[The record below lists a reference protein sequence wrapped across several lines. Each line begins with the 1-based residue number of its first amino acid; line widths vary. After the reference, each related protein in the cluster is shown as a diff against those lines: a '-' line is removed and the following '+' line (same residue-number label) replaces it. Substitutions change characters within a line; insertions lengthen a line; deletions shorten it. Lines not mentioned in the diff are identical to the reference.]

1 MKSFLTCFFVFL
13 MQISFAQEISEALII
28 DGEVNFC
35 KPGVLHKS
43 PGKGLLLD
51 YRVQPNFTFKNKDI
65 PTATIENNIRFN
77 SKLKIPIII
86 KPGFKLL
93 IGFRYMTE
101 QYDFDPSDVGNSSLY
116 ESING
121 QSLKTT
127 GAAIYISKPLNDR
140 FYTSFRLGVTYSG
153 NYSTFATSKDRFAT
167 YRGVGVFGIK
177 KSKNFEY
184 GFGLMYSKSFRRL
197 NILPFGFLN
206 RTYND
211 RWGIEFAIPLS
222 FKLRRNFRD
231 GSLLLFGPQFASRSY
246 SLDVQNVEE
255 QSVDIFHF
263 RRAGV
268 ETTLTFQQRIK
279 GWLWMEAN
287 VGYAVNLKVDVD
299 NTTTNTETKLTQSNG
314 VFGSIGIFLSP
325 PSKNK
330 VCEEKDELKER
341 VKND

>member
-1 MKSFLTCFFVFL
+1 MKSLLAVFILFLAHFS
-13 MQISFAQEISEALII
+13 IAQEISETLII

-35 KPGVLHKS
+35 KPGVLNKS
-43 PGKGLLLD
+43 PGKGLMLD
-51 YRVQPNFTFKNKDI
+51 YRIQPNFTFKNKDI
-65 PTATIENNIRFN
+65 QTATIENNLRFN
-77 SKLKIPIII
+77 SKLKIPIVV
-86 KPGFKLL
+86 KPGFKML
-93 IGFRYMTE
+93 IGFRYMIE

-121 QSLKTT
+121 RDLKTT

-140 FYTSFRLGVTYSG
+140 FYTSFRFGITYSG
-153 NYSTFATSKDRFAT
+153 DYSSFSTSQNRFAT

-177 KSKNFEY
+177 KNENFEY

-197 NILPFGFLN
+197 NVLPFGFLN

-222 FKLRRNFRD
+222 FKVRRNFRD

-246 SLDVQNVEE
+246 SLDVQNVEDE
-255 QSVDIFHF
+255 TVDIFHF

-287 VGYAVNLKVDVD
+287 VGYAINLKVDVD
-299 NTTTNTETKLTQSNG
+299 NTTTNAETKLKQSNG
-314 VFGSIGIFLSP
+314 VYGSIGIFLSP

-330 VCEEKDELKER
+330 VCEEKDELKA
-341 VKND
+341 KND